1 MKKKFIVPF
10 QEKVGIKQNK
20 EGSWRAINNRQVIL
34 LSVRTNMSLVS
45 SQLAP
50 NIEFQ
55 LDQPFLFWLV
65 NLKVEKQFL
74 KPLLTM
80 VAFG

>member
-1 MKKKFIVPF
+1 
-10 QEKVGIKQNK
+10 
-20 EGSWRAINNRQVIL
+20 
-34 LSVRTNMSLVS
+34 MSLVS

-50 NIEFQ
+50 SIEFQ